1 MCLLIG
7 LVFQAI
13 PYDSTPIDYFILA
26 DTKLPFKTWF
36 YFLSEHLVLIALSY
50 VIAWEAKKYVLSCKV
65 FFFIQVADLIDYLL
79 TYNTAW
85 FDLVSFNIVAVLL
98 FATSIVYEYGRD
110 SD

>member
-13 PYDSTPIDYFILA
+13 PYDSTPLEMFPLSDDVIQ
-26 DTKLPFKTWF
+26 FKTWF
-36 YFLSEHLVLIALSY
+36 YFLAEHLVLIALSY
-50 VIAWEAKKYVLSCKV
+50 VIAWEARKYVISCKV